1 MDRKEEIFNRV
12 AREYRSTIYTVCF
25 MYATDQDEAA
35 DLMQEVLIELW
46 QSIDSFAE
54 VRNPRSWIYRLALN
68 VCISQDRRRRRHH
81 TVPLTMDIDPYDE
94 PDPNS
99 QQMEL
104 LRRRISRLPMFD
116 RAIVLL
122 WLENMSYDE
131 IATIVGISVKNV
143 SVRLVRIREQLKQMS
158 DN

>member
-1 MDRKEEIFNRV
+1 MDRKEEFFNRV

-46 QSIDSFAE
+46 QSIDSLAE

-81 TVPLTMDIDPYDE
+81 TVSLTMDIDPYDE

-104 LRRRISRLPMFD
+104 LRCRISRLPMFD